1 MSLAVQRDGE
11 IAAVAAVDAPLP
23 TPATTTNPTLP
34 SSKYFGI
41 TPTNAQTS
49 LLRHKEG
56 NPCAVSIFRYH
67 VCIST
72 RPSGIGPTKLRLFP
86 LKLCKCSHQNIAL

>member
-1 MSLAVQRDGE
+1 MSLTVQRDGE

-23 TPATTTNPTLP
+23 TPATKADPTLP
-34 SSKYFGI
+34 SSKYLGI

-56 NPCAVSIFRYH
+56 NPCSVSIFKYH

-72 RPSGIGPTKLRLFP
+72 RPSRTEKNRDRADEVTTIPVEVM
-86 LKLCKCSHQNIAL
+86 

>member
-1 MSLAVQRDGE
+1 MSLAIQHDSE

-23 TPATTTNPTLP
+23 TPATTADPTLP

-56 NPCAVSIFRYH
+56 DPCAVSIFRYH

-72 RPSGIGPTKLRLFP
+72 RSSRIGKNRDRADEVTTIPVEVMY
-86 LKLCKCSHQNIAL
+86 

>member
-1 MSLAVQRDGE
+1 M
-11 IAAVAAVDAPLP
+11 AAVAAVDVPLP
-23 TPATTTNPTLP
+23 NPATTADPTLP

-56 NPCAVSIFRYH
+56 NPRAVSIFRYH
-67 VCIST
+67 MCIST
-72 RPSGIGPTKLRLFP
+72 RPSRIEKNRDRADEVTTIPVEVM
-86 LKLCKCSHQNIAL
+86 